1 MAKASKEEWEA
12 VMQFAN
18 QIEDYIKYRFTSD
31 TSDEDILKLVRNAPC
46 LLRVVFGYQVLVDN
60 ACDPALDHLDFKPE
74 LKRACDFYDAYHS
87 EPEDY
92 SI

>member
-1 MAKASKEEWEA
+1 MKMAKADKAEWEQ

-18 QIEDYIKYRFTSD
+18 AVEDIHKYPCEH
-31 TSDEDILKLVRNAPC
+31 SDEEKLKLLRNAPC
-46 LLRVVFGYQVLVDN
+46 LFRVVFGYQVLVDN

-74 LKRACDFYDAYHS
+74 LKRACDFYDDYHS